1 MAIKSFYQKVA
12 GDLKKLGL
20 IDYDLRQNLSTGQK
34 SRITKLASEYGHA
47 IRHPEMFH
55 IAKVGK
61 ETAKALK
68 DSGYKVTPTNRA
80 LIPLHEFTSAKIK
93 RGYIEFKAG
102 NLTEKSYLAG
112 AKDFHKKLEGITK
125 RRLKRNEMITA
136 KIGDSAAFNTRFS
149 RYSDLYKYLSTF
161 YPKDPGMTRE
171 KLYGL
176 LSIVTIEKGSG
187 NGKKKGTGKKGRR
200 N

>member
-1 MAIKSFYQKVA
+1 M
-12 GDLKKLGL
+12 
-20 IDYDLRQNLSTGQK
+20 RRNLSTGQK
-34 SRITKLASEYGHA
+34 SRITKLAQEYGHA
-47 IRHPEMFH
+47 LRHPELFH

-61 ETAKALK
+61 ETAKSLK

-80 LIPLHEFTSAKIK
+80 LIPLHEYQSAKIK
-93 RGYIEFKAG
+93 KGYIEFKSG

-149 RYSDLYKYLSTF
+149 RYSDLYKYLSSF

-176 LSIVTIEKGSG
+176 LSVVTVEKRGSG
-187 NGKKKGTGKKGRR
+187 NAKKKAGTKKGRS